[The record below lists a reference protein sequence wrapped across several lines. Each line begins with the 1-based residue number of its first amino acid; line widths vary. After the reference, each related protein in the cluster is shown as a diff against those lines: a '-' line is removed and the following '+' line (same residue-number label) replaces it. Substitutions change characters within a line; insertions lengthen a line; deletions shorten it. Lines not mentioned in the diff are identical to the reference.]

1 MNSNLFLIWE
11 CSMGGFILQG
21 DGDRGHTLVSNLFLD
36 NYMPEANG
44 EYVKIYLY
52 LLRCLKS
59 DTQELSIELIANKFE
74 NTESDVRRA
83 LKYWERMKLLKL
95 QYDNAEH
102 LTGIQIVNEPEEK
115 TADAPAADRTV
126 MAMQKPQPTPATPS
140 TDSAVAEP
148 ISGTLPKDPL
158 TPDEAQQLLFICEQY
173 LGKPLS
179 STEVSKI
186 LDLHDIFGFSPS
198 LIEYLVEYSVSGGHK
213 SIHYIEATARAWH
226 QAGCT
231 TVTQAREQV
240 TIYNRAYFKILKA
253 FGIAGR
259 NPVDAEIACMDKW
272 LKDYG
277 FSLEVISE
285 ACSRTMAAIHQP
297 SFPYTDKI
305 LASWKKQGVKSLNDI
320 QNADQNRSARKSQ
333 TEPAPAAAKRPAAP
347 NRFHNFQERDYDFKE
362 LEKQLINQ

>member
-1 MNSNLFLIWE
+1 MS
-11 CSMGGFILQG
+11 GFVLCG
-21 DGDRGHTLVSNLFLD
+21 DGDRGHTLVPNLFLD

-59 DTQELSIELIANKFE
+59 DARELSIELIANKFE
-74 NTESDVRRA
+74 HTESDVRRA
-83 LKYWERMKLLKL
+83 LNYWERMNLLKL
-95 QYDNAEH
+95 QYDNARN
-102 LTGIQIVNEPEEK
+102 LTGIQIVTDPENSSDNKEASEPAGQ
-115 TADAPAADRTV
+115 TVRTV
-126 MAMQKPQPTPATPS
+126 PETA
-140 TDSAVAEP
+140 AEP
-148 ISGTLPKDPL
+148 VSQSLPKDPL
-158 TPDEAQQLLFICEQY
+158 TPEEAQQLLFICEQY

-179 STEVSKI
+179 STEVSKL
-186 LDLHDIFGFSPS
+186 LDLHDIFGFSPA

-231 TVTQAREQV
+231 TVTQAKEQT

-253 FGIAGR
+253 FGVTGR
-259 NPVDAEIACMDKW
+259 HPVEAEIACMDKW

-277 FSLEVISE
+277 FSLELILE

-305 LASWKKQGVKSLNDI
+305 LTSWQKQGVKALADVQAS
-320 QNADQNRSARKSQ
+320 DQNRNARKAQ
-333 TEPAPAAAKRPAAP
+333 PETAAAPRKVTAP

>member
-1 MNSNLFLIWE
+1 MS
-11 CSMGGFILQG
+11 GFVLCG
-21 DGDRGHTLVSNLFLD
+21 DGDRGHTLVPNLFLD

-52 LLRCLKS
+52 LLRCLKA
-59 DTQELSIELIANKFE
+59 DTRELSIELIANKFE
-74 NTESDVRRA
+74 HTESDVRRA
-83 LKYWERMKLLKL
+83 LNYWERMNLLKL
-95 QYDNAEH
+95 QYDNARN
-102 LTGIQIVNEPEEK
+102 LTGIQIVTDPENPSDNREASEQSGQPVRTAPETATEP
-115 TADAPAADRTV
+115 AS
-126 MAMQKPQPTPATPS
+126 QS
-140 TDSAVAEP
+140 
-148 ISGTLPKDPL
+148 LPKEPL
-158 TPDEAQQLLFICEQY
+158 TPEEAQQLLFICEQY

-179 STEVSKI
+179 STEVSKL
-186 LDLHDIFGFSPS
+186 LDLHDIFGFSPA

-231 TVTQAREQV
+231 TVTQAKEQT

-253 FGIAGR
+253 FGVTGR
-259 NPVDAEIACMDKW
+259 HPVEAEIACMDKW
-272 LKDYG
+272 MKDYG
-277 FSLEVISE
+277 FSLELILE

-305 LASWKKQGVKSLNDI
+305 LTSWQKQGIKALADI
-320 QNADQNRSARKSQ
+320 QASDQNRNARKSQ
-333 TEPAPAAAKRPAAP
+333 PETAAAPRKAAAP

>member
-1 MNSNLFLIWE
+1 MS
-11 CSMGGFILQG
+11 GFVLCG
-21 DGDRGHTLVSNLFLD
+21 DGDQGHTLVPNLFLD

-59 DTQELSIELIANKFE
+59 DARELSIELIANKFE
-74 NTESDVRRA
+74 HTESDVRRA
-83 LKYWERMKLLKL
+83 LNYWERMNLLKL
-95 QYDNAEH
+95 QYDNARN
-102 LTGIQIVNEPEEK
+102 LTGIQIVTDPENPSDSSE
-115 TADAPAADRTV
+115 ASDPAVQPVRTV
-126 MAMQKPQPTPATPS
+126 PETA
-140 TDSAVAEP
+140 AETA
-148 ISGTLPKDPL
+148 SRSLPKEPL
-158 TPDEAQQLLFICEQY
+158 TPEEAQQLLFICEQY

-179 STEVSKI
+179 STEVSKL
-186 LDLHDIFGFSPS
+186 LDLHDIFGFSPA

-231 TVTQAREQV
+231 TVTQAKEQT

-253 FGIAGR
+253 FGVTGR
-259 NPVDAEIACMDKW
+259 HPVEAEIACMDKW
-272 LKDYG
+272 MKDYG
-277 FSLEVISE
+277 FSLELILE

-305 LASWKKQGVKSLNDI
+305 LTSWQKQGIKALADI
-320 QNADQNRSARKSQ
+320 QASDQNRNARKSQ
-333 TEPAPAAAKRPAAP
+333 PETAAAPRKAAAP

>member
-1 MNSNLFLIWE
+1 MS
-11 CSMGGFILQG
+11 GFILHG
-21 DGDRGHTLVSNLFLD
+21 DGDRGHTLVPNLFLD

-83 LKYWERMKLLKL
+83 LQYWERMKLLKL
-95 QYDNAEH
+95 QYDNSQN
-102 LTGIQIVNEPEEK
+102 LTGIQIVNEPEDDASEAVAQAAVTSQAAAAAGRT
-115 TADAPAADRTV
+115 TATTR
-126 MAMQKPQPTPATPS
+126 
-140 TDSAVAEP
+140 SAVASVSATP
-148 ISGTLPKDPL
+148 PKDPL

-179 STEVSKI
+179 STEVSRI
-186 LDLHDIFGFSPS
+186 LELHDVLGFSPS

-231 TVTQAREQV
+231 TVTQAKEQV
-240 TIYNRAYFKILKA
+240 TIYNRAYYKILKA
-253 FGIAGR
+253 FGITGR
-259 NPVDAEIACMDKW
+259 NPVDAEIESMDKW

-277 FSLEVISE
+277 FSIEIISA
-285 ACSRTMAAIHQP
+285 ACNRTMAAIHQP

-305 LASWKKQGVKSLNDI
+305 LTSWKKQGVKSLGDI
-320 QNADQNRSARKSQ
+320 QSADQERSARKAKEETPSAAPRRQ
-333 TEPAPAAAKRPAAP
+333 TSTP

>member
-1 MNSNLFLIWE
+1 MS
-11 CSMGGFILQG
+11 GFVLCG
-21 DGDRGHTLVSNLFLD
+21 DGDRGHTLVPNLFLD

-52 LLRCLKS
+52 LLRCLKA
-59 DTQELSIELIANKFE
+59 DTRELSIELIANKFE
-74 NTESDVRRA
+74 HTESDVRRA
-83 LKYWERMKLLKL
+83 LNYWERMNLLKL
-95 QYDNAEH
+95 QYDNARN
-102 LTGIQIVNEPEEK
+102 LTGIQIVTDPENSSDNREASEPAGQPVR
-115 TADAPAADRTV
+115 TAPETAVEPAS
-126 MAMQKPQPTPATPS
+126 QS
-140 TDSAVAEP
+140 
-148 ISGTLPKDPL
+148 LPKEPL
-158 TPDEAQQLLFICEQY
+158 TPEEAQQLLFICEQY

-179 STEVSKI
+179 STEVSKL
-186 LDLHDIFGFSPS
+186 LDLHDIFGFSPA

-231 TVTQAREQV
+231 TVTQAKEQT

-253 FGIAGR
+253 FGVTGR
-259 NPVDAEIACMDKW
+259 HPVEAEIACMDKW
-272 LKDYG
+272 MKDYG
-277 FSLEVISE
+277 FSLELILE

-305 LASWKKQGVKSLNDI
+305 LTSWQKQGIKALTDVQTS
-320 QNADQNRSARKSQ
+320 DQSRNARKSQ
-333 TEPAPAAAKRPAAP
+333 SETAAAPRKATAP

>member
-1 MNSNLFLIWE
+1 MN
-11 CSMGGFILQG
+11 GFVLQG
-21 DGDRGHTLVSNLFLD
+21 DGSHGHTLVPNLFLD
-36 NYMPEANG
+36 RYMPEANG

-59 DTQELSIELIANKFE
+59 DTKELSIELIANTFE
-74 NTESDVRRA
+74 NTENDVRRA

-95 QYDNAEH
+95 QYDNSQN
-102 LTGIQIVNEPEEK
+102 LTGIQIVNDPEENIS
-115 TADAPAADRTV
+115 DSPDPAG
-126 MAMQKPQPTPATPS
+126 TPAPVAKKS
-140 TDSAVAEP
+140 TA
-148 ISGTLPKDPL
+148 TLSKDPL
-158 TPDEAQQLLFICEQY
+158 SPEEAKQLLFICEQY

-186 LDLHDIFGFSPS
+186 LDLHDLLGFSPS
-198 LIEYLVEYSVSGGHK
+198 LIEYLIEYSVSGGHK

-231 TVTQAREQV
+231 TVTQAKEQA
-240 TIYNRAYFKILKA
+240 TIYNRAYFRILKA
-253 FGIAGR
+253 FGITGR
-259 NPVDAEIACMDKW
+259 TPVEKETASMDKW

-277 FSLEVISE
+277 FSLEIILE
-285 ACSRTMAAIHQP
+285 ACGRTMEAIHQP

-305 LASWKKQGVKSLNDI
+305 LSSWKKQGVKSLDDI
-320 QNADQNRSARKSQ
+320 QAVDQKRSSG
-333 TEPAPAAAKRPAAP
+333 PAKAETASAPPKRSAAP

>member
-1 MNSNLFLIWE
+1 MS
-11 CSMGGFILQG
+11 GFVLCG
-21 DGDRGHTLVSNLFLD
+21 DGDRGHTLVPNLFLD

-59 DTQELSIELIANKFE
+59 DARELSIELIANKFE
-74 NTESDVRRA
+74 HTESDVRRA
-83 LKYWERMKLLKL
+83 LNYWERMNLLKL
-95 QYDNAEH
+95 QYDNARN
-102 LTGIQIVNEPEEK
+102 LTGIQIVTDPENSSDNKEASEPAGQ
-115 TADAPAADRTV
+115 TVRTV
-126 MAMQKPQPTPATPS
+126 PETA
-140 TDSAVAEP
+140 AEP
-148 ISGTLPKDPL
+148 VSQSLPKDPL
-158 TPDEAQQLLFICEQY
+158 TPEEAQQLLFICEQY

-179 STEVSKI
+179 STEVSKL
-186 LDLHDIFGFSPS
+186 LDLHDIFGFSPA

-231 TVTQAREQV
+231 TVTQAKEQP

-253 FGIAGR
+253 FGVTGR
-259 NPVDAEIACMDKW
+259 HPVEAEIACMDKW

-277 FSLEVISE
+277 FSLELILE

-305 LASWKKQGVKSLNDI
+305 LTSWQKQGVKALADVQAS
-320 QNADQNRSARKSQ
+320 DQNRNARKAQ
-333 TEPAPAAAKRPAAP
+333 PETAAAPRKVTAP